1 MTIDITDWALLGV
14 LFASMLVGMWR
25 GLVYEV
31 LSLAGWVAAFF
42 LAQWLATDAV
52 AWIPFVQNAAPSVQY
67 AAGYAV
73 VFVGS
78 LFVSALLSWLIKKVI
93 ESVGLRPVDRAL
105 GGMFGL
111 ARGVVLL
118 LALTVVLQLTGLS
131 SGDWWQSAK
140 GPVWLD
146 MTIQGLK
153 PLMPEVMAK
162 FLP

>member
-1 MTIDITDWALLGV
+1 MTVSITDWA
-14 LFASMLVGMWR
+14 SMVVGLWR

-42 LAQWLATDAV
+42 LAQWLATDVV
-52 AWIPFVQNAAPSVQY
+52 AWVPFVQNAAPSVQY
-67 AAGYAV
+67 AVGYV
-73 VFVGS
+73 LVFVGS
-78 LFVSALLSWLIKKVI
+78 LFVFALLSWLVKKLI
-93 ESVGLRPVDRAL
+93 ESVGLRPVDRVL
-105 GGMFGL
+105 GGAFGL

-131 SGDWWQSAK
+131 KSDWWQSAK

-146 MTIQGLK
+146 LMIQGLK
-153 PLMPEVMAK
+153 PLMPESMAK

>member
-1 MTIDITDWALLGV
+1 M
-14 LFASMLVGMWR
+14 
-25 GLVYEV
+25 

-93 ESVGLRPVDRAL
+93 ESVGLRPVDRML
-105 GGMFGL
+105 GGLFGL
-111 ARGVVLL
+111 LRAALRPGDHPARYGGEELSVIMPATDSAGVEFVCTSVTSDNID
-118 LALTVVLQLTGLS
+118 AFTERVQY
-131 SGDWWQSAK
+131 
-140 GPVWLD
+140 
-146 MTIQGLK
+146 
-153 PLMPEVMAK
+153 
-162 FLP
+162 